1 MRSTNRKRT
10 LLFSSAMIL
19 LCMIIIMGMTWALF
33 TDTATVKN
41 HLQAGNL
48 DITLQRVALTQKTLD
63 KDGYLTKK
71 LVQKETDAP
80 VDFSKATNE
89 NVFGLE
95 ANEKIVPG
103 TKFVAKMQIKN
114 EATYSDVAFGYWI
127 EVVFKGNA
135 GGDLAKQLKITVNT
149 GKDKSDFVGEGL
161 KVGGEN
167 NYIDVLP
174 IGASDNFTVT
184 VEFLDSAIPE
194 NNIADNNLAQG
205 EEIYFD
211 LVVHAVQ
218 VTEAPASKK

>member
-1 MRSTNRKRT
+1 M
-10 LLFSSAMIL
+10 
-19 LCMIIIMGMTWALF
+19 
-33 TDTATVKN
+33 
-41 HLQAGNL
+41 
-48 DITLQRVALTQKTLD
+48 
-63 KDGYLTKK
+63 
-71 LVQKETDAP
+71 
-80 VDFSKATNE
+80 
-89 NVFGLE
+89 
-95 ANEKIVPG
+95 
-103 TKFVAKMQIKN
+103 
-114 EATYSDVAFGYWI
+114 
-127 EVVFKGNA
+127 
-135 GGDLAKQLKITVNT
+135 NT